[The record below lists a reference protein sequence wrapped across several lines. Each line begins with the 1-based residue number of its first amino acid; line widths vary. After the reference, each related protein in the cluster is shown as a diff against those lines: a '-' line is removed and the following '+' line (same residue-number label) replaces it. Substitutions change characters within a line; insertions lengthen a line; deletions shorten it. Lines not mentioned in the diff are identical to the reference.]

1 MTAVR
6 VLTAAALAVAL
17 LSAVLPAVDAA
28 REDRADSLV
37 RGELDRLER
46 AARSLETDDVVGK
59 GVPGARRTVELSI
72 PRASW
77 AAAPVAYVA
86 VGGVPVVEAGSKTGT
101 GAAPPASDDAAE
113 AVVAYRLR
121 DGTPRTVRVDDP
133 RLRTP
138 DGPVVLGP
146 GRHRL
151 VLSLTRVRGDGRPR
165 TAVVVRRG

>member
-46 AARSLETDDVVGK
+46 AARSLKTDDVGGK

-86 VGGVPVVEAGSKTGT
+86 VGGVPVAEAGSKTGT
-101 GAAPPASDDAAE
+101 GAAPPASDAAE